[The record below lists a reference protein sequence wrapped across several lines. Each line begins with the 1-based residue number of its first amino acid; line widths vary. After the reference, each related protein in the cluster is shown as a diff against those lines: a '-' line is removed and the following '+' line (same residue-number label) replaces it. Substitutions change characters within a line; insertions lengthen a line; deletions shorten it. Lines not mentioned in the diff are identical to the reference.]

1 MSFAVGSRLGHY
13 EVVAPLGAG
22 GMGEVYRAVDTR
34 LKRQVAIKV
43 LPTVLAT
50 ADGVARFEREAE
62 LLASLNHPN
71 IAQIY
76 GVVEAA
82 SADRASDDVT
92 TSGQRGPERRGTIVQ
107 GLVMELVDGPTL
119 ADRIKQGPIAVHEAI
134 GMARQIAAALE
145 AAHEQGIV
153 HRDLKPANV
162 KVRDDGTVKVLDFGL
177 AKLVSASE
185 PDQASE
191 VTRSPALSQ
200 SPTLISPA
208 AMTGVGMILGTAAY
222 MSPEQ
227 ARGRT
232 VDKRTDVW
240 AFGAVLY
247 EMLTCARAFPG
258 DDIADV
264 IAAVMKST
272 PDWNAMPIDVP
283 PVVLSLIK
291 GCLEKDRAVRISD
304 LAAARFALG
313 ADVGALIS
321 SVSAPIGAP
330 SRWRYVLPWAI
341 AALLLGAA
349 ISWLI
354 PRSAGRDARVTQLQT
369 DVLPAEQLV
378 NSIASMRPSRTA
390 MAISPDGRSIVF
402 VGMRGTMRQL
412 YNRSLDRAEA
422 TPIAGTEGASGP
434 IFSPDGAWIAF
445 WADRTIKKIPIAGG
459 PSVSLLNSS
468 PGLSFGT
475 SWGENGTIFYATR
488 PGIFKVSSAG
498 GMPESVTAPAAGGE
512 RYLLPH
518 VLPGGK
524 ALLFTSVTTGW
535 DTANILLYS
544 LENGQHRVLIQGG
557 TDARYVDTG
566 HILYMKLGTL
576 MAVPFDLASLQI
588 TGSPVALIEGVMH
601 GINAPNGNDETG
613 AGEFALSP
621 AGTMAYLLGGVGKFL
636 ESSFVWVD
644 RKGVAEPLTTAPV
657 RPYLFPRLSPNG
669 DKIVVGIR
677 TGVGRGTDLWVYD
690 VARGAPT
697 RITFDGAGN
706 PVWSPDGKRV
716 ATFMNVGPTTS
727 GLYTVAADG
736 SGSPEAVKSVDGG
749 QNPASW
755 SSAANGLVV
764 LQQRG
769 SQDHP
774 SRLWVVPMQGG
785 DGKPTVFLES
795 RFNLFYPELSPDG
808 RLMAYTSN
816 ESGST
821 EVYVQPYPGPGE
833 KVRVSINGGAE
844 PIWSPNGRELF
855 YRSQTPDR
863 QQFFSA
869 AVTSVAP
876 FRIDAPR
883 LMFDNKTFEYDNTV
897 PIRSWN
903 VSPDGQRFLLLR
915 FAPSTDKPVTSMHV
929 VLNWTEELKRRTSA
943 PAR

>member
-1 MSFAVGSRLGHY
+1 MSFAVGTRLGHY
-13 EVVAPLGAG
+13 EVMAPLGAG

-43 LPTVLAT
+43 LPRVLAT
-50 ADGVARFEREAE
+50 ADGVSRFEREAE

-76 GVVEAA
+76 GVVDAA
-82 SADRASDDVT
+82 SADRAGDDVT
-92 TSGQRGPERRGTIVQ
+92 ASGERRGPGVQ
-107 GLVMELVDGPTL
+107 GLVMELVEGPTL
-119 ADRIKQGPIAVHEAI
+119 ADRIKQGPIAVHEALGI
-134 GMARQIAAALE
+134 ARQIAAALE
-145 AAHEQGIV
+145 AAHERGIV

-185 PDQASE
+185 PDPGPDLA
-191 VTRSPALSQ
+191 RSPALSQ
-200 SPTLISPA
+200 SPTLMSPA

-227 ARGRT
+227 ARGKM

-247 EMLTCARAFPG
+247 EMLTGAHAFPG
-258 DDIADV
+258 DDVADV

-272 PDWNAMPIDVP
+272 PDWNAMPSDVP

-291 GCLEKDRAVRISD
+291 GCLEKDRAVRIGD
-304 LAAARFALG
+304 LAVARFAFAADLG
-313 ADVGALIS
+313 ALTS
-321 SVSAPIGAP
+321 SASAPIVTP
-330 SRWRYVLPWAI
+330 SRWRYVVPWAF
-341 AALLLGAA
+341 AALLFGAA

-354 PRSAGRDARVTQLQT
+354 PRSPSSDARVTQLQT
-369 DVLPAEQLV
+369 DVLPADQLV
-378 NSIASMRPSRTA
+378 NSVASTRPSRNA
-390 MAISPDGRSIVF
+390 LAISPDGRSLVF
-402 VGMRGTMRQL
+402 VGMKGTTRQL
-412 YNRSLDRAEA
+412 YRRSLDRTDA
-422 TPIAGTEGASGP
+422 TPIAGTEGALAP
-434 IFSPDGAWIAF
+434 FFSPDGAWLAF
-445 WADRTIKKIPIAGG
+445 WADRTIKKMPIAGG
-459 PSVSLLNSS
+459 PPASLLNDP
-468 PGLSFGT
+468 PGLGFGA
-475 SWGENGTIFYATR
+475 SWGEDGTIYYATR
-488 PGIFKVSSAG
+488 PGIYKVSSAG
-498 GMPESVTAPAAGGE
+498 GMPESITSPRGE
-512 RYLLPH
+512 RHLSPH

-524 ALLFTSVTTGW
+524 ALLFTSVTIGW
-535 DTANILLYS
+535 DTANIVLRS
-544 LENGQHRVLIQGG
+544 LENGQQRVLIQGG
-557 TDARYVDTG
+557 TDARYVNTG

-576 MAVPFDLASLQI
+576 MAVPFDLASLQV
-588 TGSPVALIEGVMH
+588 TGQPVAMIESVMH
-601 GINAPNGNDETG
+601 SINAPNGNDETG
-613 AGEFALSP
+613 VGQFAVSP
-621 AGTMAYLLGGVGKFL
+621 TGTMAYILGGVGKFL
-636 ESSFVWVD
+636 ESSFVWLD

-657 RPYLFPRLSPNG
+657 RPYLFPRLSPGG

-697 RITFDGAGN
+697 RVTFDGAGN

-736 SGSPEAVKSVDGG
+736 SGSPEPVKSVDGG
-749 QNPASW
+749 QTPASW
-755 SSAANGLVV
+755 STATGLVL

-769 SQDHP
+769 AQDVP
-774 SRLWVVPMQGG
+774 SRVWVVPMQG
-785 DGKPTVFLES
+785 DAKPTLFLES
-795 RFNLFYPELSPDG
+795 RFNLLYPEFSPDG
-808 RLMAYTSN
+808 RFVAYVSN
-816 ESGST
+816 ESGGQ

-833 KVRVSINGGAE
+833 KIRVSTSGGGE
-844 PIWSPNGRELF
+844 PLWSPNGRELF
-855 YRSQTPDR
+855 YRWQTPDR

-876 FRIDAPR
+876 FRIDTPR
-883 LMFDNKTFEYDNTV
+883 LMFENKTFEYDNTV

-903 VSPDGQRFLLLR
+903 ISPDGQRFLLLR

-929 VLNWTEELKRRTSA
+929 VLNWTEELKRRASG